1 MLVLLVLPVFHIL
14 IANLVVIS
22 EVHISSGPVNGCSC
36 SVLVGW
42 WAILFPSHSPY
53 GTLLCSAIF
62 IKCTSHLLLYW
73 CFRQYV
79 ASYK

>member
-36 SVLVGW
+36 SVLVG
-42 WAILFPSHSPY
+42 
-53 GTLLCSAIF
+53 
-62 IKCTSHLLLYW
+62 
-73 CFRQYV
+73 
-79 ASYK
+79 